1 MPNEHEQLG
10 TSSRVH
16 WKRARKRY
24 IAPIVLIL
32 SDAILALLISGLAYA
47 IQDIWSRGPLSGV
60 AVGSV
65 APAIAVWVAM
75 RALLGMYPGYGLDA
89 VQELRRH
96 TFSLLAALS
105 MLAIF
110 ALSFHIGEL
119 LSRMML
125 GLVFACL
132 LLFAPLIRYLVK
144 RGLKGTRSWGK
155 PVVILSHK
163 GNAANVTERLK
174 RNWELGYNPV
184 AVFGYRLEAKELRL
198 NVHLLTTP

>member
-1 MPNEHEQLG
+1 
-10 TSSRVH
+10 
-16 WKRARKRY
+16 
-24 IAPIVLIL
+24 
-32 SDAILALLISGLAYA
+32 
-47 IQDIWSRGPLSGV
+47 
-60 AVGSV
+60 
-65 APAIAVWVAM
+65 VAM

-155 PVVILSHK
+155 PVVILSHQ
-163 GNAANVTERLK
+163 GNAANVTERLR
-174 RNWELGYNPV
+174 RNWEFGYNPV